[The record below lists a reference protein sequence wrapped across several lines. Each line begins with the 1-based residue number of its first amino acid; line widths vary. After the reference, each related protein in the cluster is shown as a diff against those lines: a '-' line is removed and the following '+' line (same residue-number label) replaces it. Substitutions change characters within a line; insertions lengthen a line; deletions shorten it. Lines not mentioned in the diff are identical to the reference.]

1 MNLNLRNLN
10 TNPVTNIPYGYISSQ
25 ALDPEIVDD
34 LIYGLQARDFS
45 FEAWYEEKVEEAAA
59 AAREVDYHMSDSEF
73 EDFVGNY
80 VEDAQEEYFDPEPH
94 IEGEYDGVYYATSW
108 LGGALNF
115 LILESPVTTDKAR
128 RASPC
133 VPGAAILDTL
143 DGDEFG
149 YDVPAD
155 WRFESRGE

>member
-1 MNLNLRNLN
+1 MKPNI
-10 TNPVTNIPYGYISSQ
+10 NPKTGITYGYISSQ

-34 LIYGLQARDFS
+34 LIYGFQAQDRS
-45 FEAWYEEKVEEAAA
+45 FEAWYDKKVEEATT
-59 AAREVDYHMSDSEF
+59 AAREVDYHMGDSEF
-73 EDFVGNY
+73 EKFVDKY
-80 VEDAQEEYFDPEPH
+80 VENAQEGYFDPEPT
-94 IEGEYDGVYYATSW
+94 IEGEYEGVHYATSW

-115 LILESPVTTDKAR
+115 WIFESPVTTDKAR

-143 DGDEFG
+143 DGSEFG

-155 WRFESRGE
+155 WRWKED